1 MGTSWIVGTRNEST
15 STGGNY
21 GANAEANAD
30 CAINRFPSMFVS
42 SFVTLIGFDWL
53 KTFIR
58 YFVTFTGHTDL
69 VRKVKRLADPRITR
83 LKTTNDYIEGL
94 KPGNTEVQV
103 LSPMLGHVLAD
114 KVYITGLS
122 VRLIAGLSSDPDL
135 DIGGGQRS
143 NASYIPRNQSG
154 YDGAL

>member
-1 MGTSWIVGTRNEST
+1 MGTSWIVGTSSLCVWVPEMPLDTQLDDVKFNQVIGWKSA

-58 YFVTFTGHTDL
+58 YFFTFTGHTDL

-83 LKTTNDYIEGL
+83 LKTTND
-94 KPGNTEVQV
+94 
-103 LSPMLGHVLAD
+103 
-114 KVYITGLS
+114 
-122 VRLIAGLSSDPDL
+122 
-135 DIGGGQRS
+135 
-143 NASYIPRNQSG
+143 
-154 YDGAL
+154 